1 MDKPIDHERCS
12 ELLPAFLSGGLSAP
26 EAAALEDHL
35 AACED
40 CRAEKRALEFL
51 GDPEHEPLTARER
64 SALESGVMAGIA
76 KDTGERP
83 VVVPMQRR
91 KPIGQR
97 VAQVLGAAA
106 TIVVLASLVYFGSL
120 SGGDDESAGVSGE
133 TADIQEEREG
143 PVADADGGK
152 GRRSGAG
159 GGSAGSAA
167 GEETLEAASGD
178 TAMGSDTSYK
188 APTPRFSVD
197 EDPYTSEQLQKRG
210 ESSLASVT
218 FANAYSAN
226 DAGGRLTLLDRLVAS
241 ARAQAGDEVAE
252 QVERCGSQ
260 VLDTEDPTI
269 PTFGSIGELDGQ
281 DVLVLGFAWTRS
293 SSGPLDRYMVWAW
306 ERGSCDV
313 AVDFIDGRIET
324 QN

>member
-1 MDKPIDHERCS
+1 MDKPIDHQRCS
-12 ELLPAFLSGGLSAP
+12 ELLPGFLSGALSAP
-26 EAAALEDHL
+26 EIAAVDEHL
-35 AACED
+35 SACEE
-40 CRAEKRALEFL
+40 CRAERRALEIL
-51 GDPEHEPLTARER
+51 AAPDDEPLTARER

-76 KDTGERP
+76 KETGERP
-83 VVVPMQRR
+83 IVVPLERK

-106 TIVVLASLVYFGSL
+106 TIAVLASLVYFGTL
-120 SGGDDESAGVSGE
+120 SGGDDDTAGGSGE
-133 TADIQEEREG
+133 TASVEELEA
-143 PVADADGGK
+143 PVADAGKAK

-159 GGSAGSAA
+159 GGSAGSDTSQ
-167 GEETLEAASGD
+167 GTLEAASGD
-178 TAMGSDTSYK
+178 TATGTSFK
-188 APTPRFSVD
+188 APTPTFSVD
-197 EDPYTSEQLQKRG
+197 GDPYTSGELQKRG

-226 DAGGRLTLLDRLVAS
+226 DASGRLALLDQLVEA

-252 QVERCGSQ
+252 QVERCGAQ
-260 VLDTEDPTI
+260 VLDTQDPTI
-269 PTFGSIGELDGQ
+269 PTFGSIGELDGR

-293 SSGPLDRYMVWAW
+293 SSGPLDLYMVWAW
-306 ERGSCDV
+306 ERGSCEV